1 MSHPTL
7 DSFLHLAEMVGG
19 TLLRKHET
27 VATAESCTAGLVSAA
42 LTQVP
47 GASDFFWGGIVV
59 YAADAKIDLA
69 GLDPELLA
77 QYGTV
82 SLATTEALAAAI
94 RDRSMAT
101 YGVAVTGWA
110 GPLTGPGEVVG
121 RIFGAGRRRPRAAV
135 AGRHAVASRR
145 WQFDGDRD
153 TVRVA
158 AVAAV
163 LNLLRQE
170 LVESGD
176 NASV

>member
-1 MSHPTL
+1 MIHTPSDDL
-7 DSFLHLAEMVGG
+7 LHLAEMVSGM
-19 TLLRKHET
+19 LLRKNET
-27 VATAESCTAGLVSAA
+27 VATAESCTAGLVSAT
-42 LTQVP
+42 LTCVP

-69 GLDPELLA
+69 GLDSELLA
-77 QYGTV
+77 QQGTV

-121 RIFGAGRRRPRAAV
+121 RIFGAV
-135 AGRHAVASRR
+135 ADRHAVVSRR

>member
-7 DSFLHLAEMVGG
+7 DNFLHLAEMVGG

-121 RIFGAGRRRPRAAV
+121 RIFGAV
-135 AGRHAVASRR
+135 ADRHAVASRR

>member
-1 MSHPTL
+1 MSPPTL
-7 DSFLHLAEMVGG
+7 DNFLHLAEMVGG

-110 GPLTGPGEVVG
+110 GPLTGPREVVG
-121 RIFGAGRRRPRAAV
+121 RIFGAV
-135 AGRHAVASRR
+135 ADRHAVVSRR

-153 TVRVA
+153 TIRVA

>member
-1 MSHPTL
+1 MIHTPSDDL
-7 DSFLHLAEMVGG
+7 LHLAEMVSGM
-19 TLLRKHET
+19 LLRKNET
-27 VATAESCTAGLVSAA
+27 VATAESCTAGLVSAT
-42 LTQVP
+42 LTCVP

-77 QYGTV
+77 QQGTV

-121 RIFGAGRRRPRAAV
+121 RIFGAV
-135 AGRHAVASRR
+135 ADRHAVVSRR

-153 TVRVA
+153 TIRVA

>member
-7 DSFLHLAEMVGG
+7 DNFLHLAEMVGG

-110 GPLTGPGEVVG
+110 GPLTGPREVVG
-121 RIFGAGRRRPRAAV
+121 RIFGAVAA
-135 AGRHAVASRR
+135 RHAVVSRR

-153 TVRVA
+153 TIRVA

>member
-7 DSFLHLAEMVGG
+7 DNFLRLAEMVGG

-94 RDRSMAT
+94 RERSMAT

-121 RIFGAGRRRPRAAV
+121 RIFGAV
-135 AGRHAVASRR
+135 ADRHAVVSRR

-153 TVRVA
+153 TIRVA

>member
-7 DSFLHLAEMVGG
+7 DNFLRLAEMVGG

-110 GPLTGPGEVVG
+110 GPLTGPREVVG
-121 RIFGAGRRRPRAAV
+121 RIFGAV
-135 AGRHAVASRR
+135 ADRHAVVSRR

-153 TVRVA
+153 TIRVA

>member
-1 MSHPTL
+1 MIHTPSDDL
-7 DSFLHLAEMVGG
+7 LHLAEMVSGM
-19 TLLRKHET
+19 LLRKNET
-27 VATAESCTAGLVSAA
+27 VATAESCTAGLVSAT
-42 LTQVP
+42 LTCVP

-77 QYGTV
+77 QQGTV

-110 GPLTGPGEVVG
+110 GPLTGPREVVG
-121 RIFGAGRRRPRAAV
+121 RIFGAV
-135 AGRHAVASRR
+135 ADRHAVVSRR

-153 TVRVA
+153 TIRVD

-163 LNLLRQE
+163 LNLLRQG

-176 NASV
+176 SAGV

>member
-121 RIFGAGRRRPRAAV
+121 RIFGAV
-135 AGRHAVASRR
+135 ADRHAVASRR

-153 TVRVA
+153 TIRVA

-170 LVESGD
+170 LVESRD

>member
-1 MSHPTL
+1 MIHTPSDDL
-7 DSFLHLAEMVGG
+7 LHLAEMVSGM
-19 TLLRKHET
+19 LLRKNET
-27 VATAESCTAGLVSAA
+27 VATAESCTAGLVSAT
-42 LTQVP
+42 LTCVP

-77 QYGTV
+77 QQGTV

-121 RIFGAGRRRPRAAV
+121 RIFGAV
-135 AGRHAVASRR
+135 ADRHAVVSRR

-153 TVRVA
+153 TIRVD

-163 LNLLRQE
+163 LNLLRQG

-176 NASV
+176 SAGV

>member
-7 DSFLHLAEMVGG
+7 GNFLHLAEMVGG

-69 GLDPELLA
+69 GLDSELLA
-77 QYGTV
+77 QQGTV

-121 RIFGAGRRRPRAAV
+121 RIFGAV
-135 AGRHAVASRR
+135 ADRHAVVSRR

-153 TVRVA
+153 TIRVD

-163 LNLLRQE
+163 LNLLRQG

-176 NASV
+176 SAGV

>member
-1 MSHPTL
+1 MIHTPSDDL
-7 DSFLHLAEMVGG
+7 LHLAEMVSGM
-19 TLLRKHET
+19 LLRKNET
-27 VATAESCTAGLVSAA
+27 VATAESCTAGLVSAT
-42 LTQVP
+42 LTCVP

-110 GPLTGPGEVVG
+110 GPLTGPREVVG
-121 RIFGAGRRRPRAAV
+121 RIFGAV
-135 AGRHAVASRR
+135 ADRHAVVSRR

-153 TVRVA
+153 TIRVD

-163 LNLLRQE
+163 LNLLRQG

-176 NASV
+176 SAGV

>member
-7 DSFLHLAEMVGG
+7 DNFLHLAEMVGG

-121 RIFGAGRRRPRAAV
+121 RIFGAV
-135 AGRHAVASRR
+135 ADRHAVVSRR

-153 TVRVA
+153 TIRVD

-163 LNLLRQE
+163 LNLLRQG

-176 NASV
+176 SAGV

>member
-121 RIFGAGRRRPRAAV
+121 RIFGAV

>member
-7 DSFLHLAEMVGG
+7 DNFLHLAEMVGG

-110 GPLTGPGEVVG
+110 GPLADDDEVVG
-121 RIFGAGRRRPRAAV
+121 CVFGAV
-135 AGRHAVASRR
+135 ADRHAVVSRR
-145 WQFDGDRD
+145 WQFDGDRNII
-153 TVRVA
+153 RLG
-158 AVAAV
+158 AVTAI
-163 LNLLRQE
+163 LGLLRQQ
-170 LVESGD
+170 LVEPEDS
-176 NASV
+176 ASV

>member
-1 MSHPTL
+1 MIHTPSDDL
-7 DSFLHLAEMVGG
+7 LHLAEMVSGM
-19 TLLRKHET
+19 LLRKNET
-27 VATAESCTAGLVSAA
+27 VATAESCTAGLVSAT
-42 LTQVP
+42 LTCVP

-77 QYGTV
+77 QQGTV

-121 RIFGAGRRRPRAAV
+121 RIFGAV
-135 AGRHAVASRR
+135 ADRHAVVSRR

-153 TVRVA
+153 TIRVD

>member
-7 DSFLHLAEMVGG
+7 DNFLHLAEMVGG

-121 RIFGAGRRRPRAAV
+121 RIFGAGAD
-135 AGRHAVASRR
+135 RHAVGSRR

>member
-1 MSHPTL
+1 MIHTPSDDL
-7 DSFLHLAEMVGG
+7 LHLAEMVSGM
-19 TLLRKHET
+19 LLRKNET
-27 VATAESCTAGLVSAA
+27 VATAESCTAGLVSAT
-42 LTQVP
+42 LTCVP

-69 GLDPELLA
+69 GLDSELLA
-77 QYGTV
+77 QQGTV

-121 RIFGAGRRRPRAAV
+121 RIFGAV
-135 AGRHAVASRR
+135 ADRHAVVSRR

-153 TVRVA
+153 TIRVD

-163 LNLLRQE
+163 LNLLRQG

-176 NASV
+176 SAGV

>member
-7 DSFLHLAEMVGG
+7 DNFLRLAEMVGG

-121 RIFGAGRRRPRAAV
+121 RIFGAV
-135 AGRHAVASRR
+135 ADRHAVVSRR

-153 TVRVA
+153 TIRVA

>member
-7 DSFLHLAEMVGG
+7 DNFLRLAEMVGG
-19 TLLRKHET
+19 TLLRNHET

-121 RIFGAGRRRPRAAV
+121 RIFGAV
-135 AGRHAVASRR
+135 ADRHAVVARR

-153 TVRVA
+153 TIRVA

>member
-7 DSFLHLAEMVGG
+7 DNFLRLAEMVGG

-121 RIFGAGRRRPRAAV
+121 RIFGAV
-135 AGRHAVASRR
+135 ADRHAVVSRR